1 MQEIDYWQ
9 LQSGLGTG
17 LSIANYKHSTLKALN
32 GGVTDS
38 IDSLFFKLFGGE
50 LAYWRSVSGLSTG
63 SLSDCKA
70 AFLRSTATTS
80 QGQLLRLSVATS

>member
-1 MQEIDYWQ
+1 MQEVDYWRA
-9 LQSGLGTG
+9 QSGLDVG
-17 LSIANYKHSTLKALN
+17 LSIADYKHTALKTLN
-32 GGVTDS
+32 GGVEDS

-50 LAYWRSVSGLSTG
+50 LAYWRSISGLSTG

-70 AFLRSTATTS
+70 AYLRNTATTS